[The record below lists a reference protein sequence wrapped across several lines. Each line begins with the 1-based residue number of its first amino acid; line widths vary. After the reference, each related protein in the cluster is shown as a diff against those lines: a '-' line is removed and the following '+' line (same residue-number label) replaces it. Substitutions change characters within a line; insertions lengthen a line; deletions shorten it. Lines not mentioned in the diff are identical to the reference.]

1 MKQRLIGL
9 LIVSIFASA
18 AIFGFAVSFSSDEMG
33 SMNHCPFM
41 ESSATICPMSVFE
54 HINAWQ
60 VLFSAIIPLL
70 VLAYVQIIC
79 GNNISIGKKK
89 KESSPPHRRTN
100 TFLLFMPTL
109 TEAFSSGTLHS
120 KIYA

>member
-1 MKQRLIGL
+1 MKQKLIGL
-9 LIVSIFASA
+9 LIVSVFASA

-33 SMNHCPFM
+33 AMNHCPFM
-41 ESSATICPMSVFE
+41 ASSATICPMSVFE

-60 VLFSAIIPLL
+60 ALFSAIIPLL
-70 VLAYVQIIC
+70 VLAYIQIT
-79 GNNISIGKKK
+79 GSAKAFTRAEKNS
-89 KESSPPHRRTN
+89 SSPPHRRAN
-100 TFLLFMPTL
+100 AFLLFMPTL